1 MDFDLFLILVL
12 VCASGMLIGAMI
24 GRRFNKTN
32 SVCGTISVTV
42 DESDGPYMFLFL
54 DVPIEELASMD
65 TAMFSV
71 AVRKVPD
78 DPDTR

>member
-1 MDFDLFLILVL
+1 MDFDLLLILVL
-12 VCASGMLIGAMI
+12 VCASGMLIGAML
-24 GRRFNKTN
+24 GRYFNKTN
-32 SVCGTISVTV
+32 AVCGTISVTV
-42 DESDGPYMFLFL
+42 DESDGTYMFLFL

-65 TAMFSV
+65 AAMFSV